1 LSSNGV
7 SQKLRSLT
15 KESVVYGLAH
25 VLTRSVTF
33 LLLPYY
39 SHKMTAGD
47 YGELSLYFLFLAIVQ
62 TFYFYGLDIA
72 YLRFYNLSDHGKT
85 KAQITGNVLL
95 TTLASSIGL
104 SLLLAI
110 LHRGIGSLLILDPI
124 DPASVPTNVLICI
137 GILFFDTISAFPFL
151 KLRSDNR
158 PMSFA
163 TQKLINVFIN
173 VGLNVWLIGELNMG
187 VRGVLWAN
195 LISSVITTLLLLPG
209 ILRACK
215 FEFDRLLLRDMLVFG
230 LPNIPTYL
238 FVMIVEL
245 ADRKALEVFRG
256 VEEAG
261 LYSAGYKLG
270 MFMGVVNA
278 AFRFA
283 WQPFFLKHANDEHAE
298 TLFSKTMTYYLLVA
312 CALMVWLTLFVPPLV
327 MTELPVV
334 GAIIA
339 PAFWAGLSVFP
350 LILAAHIFDGVY
362 ANLMVGI
369 YLKKATR
376 KLPAVTGAAALF
388 TVAANILLIPKYGMM
403 AAAWITL
410 AAFIIQAGLLYATVN
425 KLYPVR
431 YEWKRILLLFV
442 ISGVVTAIAAVLP
455 LTILWR
461 IAIAVAFPIL
471 LVLFRFFPENEL
483 RSIKNLIRR

>member
-1 LSSNGV
+1 MSSNGV
-7 SQKLRSLT
+7 SHKLRSLT

-47 YGELSLYFLFLAIVQ
+47 YGELSLYYLFLAIVQ
-62 TFYFYGLDIA
+62 TFYFYGLDIS

-85 KAQITGNVLL
+85 KSQISGNVLL
-95 TTLASSIGL
+95 TTLVSSLGL
-104 SLLLAI
+104 SLLLAVF
-110 LHRGIGSLLILDPI
+110 HRGIGSILIFNPLDPS
-124 DPASVPTNVLICI
+124 SVPTNVLICI
-137 GILFFDTISAFPFL
+137 GILFFDTVSAFPFL

-163 TQKLINVFIN
+163 TQKLINVLIN
-173 VGLNVWLIGELNMG
+173 VGLNVWLIGGLNMG

-195 LISSVITTLLLLPG
+195 LIASVVTTLLLLPG
-209 ILRACK
+209 ILRTCEFK
-215 FEFDRLLLRDMLVFG
+215 FDKQLLRDMLLFG

-245 ADRKALEVFRG
+245 ADRKALEIFRG
-256 VEEAG
+256 VDEAG

-283 WQPFFLKHANDEHAE
+283 WQPFFLKHANDEHAP
-298 TLFSKTMTYYLLVA
+298 TLFSKTMTYYVLVSTALLV
-312 CALMVWLTLFVPPLV
+312 WLSLFVPPLV
-327 MTELPVV
+327 MTDLPVV
-334 GAIIA
+334 GNVIA

-350 LILAAHIFDGVY
+350 IILAAHIFDGIY

-376 KLPAVTGAAALF
+376 KLPAVTGAAAVF
-388 TVAANILLIPKYGMM
+388 TIVANILLIPKFGMM

-410 AAFIIQAGLLYATVN
+410 VAFVIQAGLLYLTAN
-425 KLYPVR
+425 KIYPIR
-431 YEWKRILLLFV
+431 YEWNRILLLFV
-442 ISGVVTAIAAVLP
+442 LSGGITTIAAELP
-455 LTILWR
+455 LTVSLR
-461 IAIAVAFPIL
+461 FALAVAFPVL
-471 LVLFRFFPENEL
+471 LVLFKFFPENEL
-483 RSIKNLIRR
+483 RSIKSLIRG